1 MTKLKELFKNKKF
14 LLVFSIIVILIIA
27 LVIFLWLFNRETKE
41 LKENIYTS
49 YLINEN
55 EILLKLEFKESY
67 YECTRMGK
75 VSACSDVTSEVTN
88 VEVLVDTDVNLDNLN
103 LENTIIK
110 FVNTLL
116 DNDVDINDLVI
127 TSNYEFKDEFVTKL
141 KEKINS
147 DINIYLDYQK
157 NIDNFNTEVNYY
169 TITFDTASGSSIDSI
184 VVKEND
190 TITKPD
196 DPTKEG
202 YTFLGWYIGDEE
214 FNFEDLVKSDLTL
227 VAKWEENKNSNST
240 GSSSGGTITNS
251 TNKINLNNNLSA
263 TVYTKSTGSQN
274 CFFYLFADNL
284 QDLYPDASYS
294 AISNG
299 TTRVTFWPGSAE
311 GATSNEIS
319 LDDLNNSNLV
329 FNSSRENAL
338 ESTLKQYDNTPGF
351 SLVSFNNDNHKI
363 SFEYEYIT
371 FNGLDVADGTTAN
384 KEVVNALKGAYLFQ
398 GPCGGYDA
406 SENITVNE
414 EICEKFNLDCDRW

>member
-14 LLVFSIIVILIIA
+14 LIVFIIIVILIIS

-41 LKENIYTS
+41 LKENNYTS
-49 YLINEN
+49 YLISEN
-55 EILLKLEFKESY
+55 EVLLEIEFKESY

-75 VSACSDVTSEVTN
+75 VSTCSDVTSEVTN
-88 VEVLVDTDVNLDNLN
+88 VEVLVDTDVNLDNLD
-103 LENTIIK
+103 LENTIIN
-110 FVNTLL
+110 FVNALL
-116 DNDVDINDLVI
+116 DNDVEINDLII
-127 TSNYEFKDEFVTKL
+127 TSNYEFKDEFITKL
-141 KEKINS
+141 KEKING

-157 NIDNFNTEVNYY
+157 NIDDFNTEVNYY
-169 TITFDTASGSSIDSI
+169 TITFDTAGGSSIDSI

-190 TITKPD
+190 MITKPD
-196 DPTKEG
+196 NPTKEG
-202 YTFLGWYIGDEE
+202 YTFLGWYIDDEE

-227 VAKWEENKNSNST
+227 VAKWEENKNSSS
-240 GSSSGGTITNS
+240 GSSSSGETTTNNNS
-251 TNKINLNNNLSA
+251 KINLNNNLSA

-274 CFFYLFADNL
+274 CFFYLFASNL
-284 QDLYPDASYS
+284 QELYPDASYS

-299 TTRVTFWPGSAE
+299 TTRVSFWPGPAE
-311 GATSNEIS
+311 DATSNEIS
-319 LDDLNNSNLV
+319 LDALNNSNLA
-329 FNSSRENAL
+329 FNTSKESSLEN
-338 ESTLKQYDNTPGF
+338 TLKKYDNTPGF
-351 SLVSFNNDNHKI
+351 TLVSFNNDNHKI

-414 EICEKFNLDCDRW
+414 EICEKFNLDCGRW

>member
-88 VEVLVDTDVNLDNLN
+88 VEVLVDTDVDLDNLN

-169 TITFDTASGSSIDSI
+169 TITFDTAGGSSIDSI

-190 TITKPD
+190 TITKPN

-299 TTRVTFWPGSAE
+299 TTRVTFWPGPAE
-311 GATSNEIS
+311 DDENEIS

>member
-88 VEVLVDTDVNLDNLN
+88 VEVLVDTDVDLDNLN

-169 TITFDTASGSSIDSI
+169 TITFDTAGGSSIDSI

-190 TITKPD
+190 TITKPN

-274 CFFYLFADNL
+274 CFFYIFASNL

-299 TTRVTFWPGSAE
+299 TTRVTFWLGPAE
-311 GATSNEIS
+311 DDENEIS

>member
-14 LLVFSIIVILIIA
+14 LIVFIIIVILIIS

-41 LKENIYTS
+41 LKENNYTS
-49 YLINEN
+49 YLISEN
-55 EILLKLEFKESY
+55 EALLEIEFKESY

-75 VSACSDVTSEVTN
+75 VSTCSDVTSEVTN
-88 VEVLVDTDVNLDNLN
+88 VEVLIDTDVNLDNLD
-103 LENTIIK
+103 LEDTIIN
-110 FVNTLL
+110 FVNALL
-116 DNDVDINDLVI
+116 DNDVEINALVI
-127 TSNYEFKDEFVTKL
+127 TSNYEFKDEFVIKL
-141 KEKINS
+141 KEKING

-157 NIDNFNTEVNYY
+157 NIDDFNTEVNYY
-169 TITFDTASGSSIDSI
+169 TITFDTAGGSSIDSI

-190 TITKPD
+190 VITKPD

-202 YTFLGWYIGDEE
+202 YTFLGWYIDDEE

-227 VAKWEENKNSNST
+227 VAKWEENENSSS
-240 GSSSGGTITNS
+240 GSSSSGGSTTN
-251 TNKINLNNNLSA
+251 TDGKINLNNNLSA

-274 CFFYLFADNL
+274 CFFYLFASNL
-284 QDLYPDASYS
+284 QELYPDASYS

-299 TTRVTFWPGSAE
+299 TTRVSFWPGPAE
-311 GATSNEIS
+311 DATLNEIS
-319 LDDLNNSNLV
+319 LDDLNNSNLS
-329 FNSSRENAL
+329 FNTSKESSLEN
-338 ESTLKQYDNTPGF
+338 TLKKYDNTAGF
-351 SLVSFNNDNHKI
+351 NLVSFNNDNHKI

-371 FNGLDVADGTTAN
+371 FNGLDVADGTTAS

-414 EICEKFNLDCDRW
+414 EICEKFNLDCGRW

>member
-88 VEVLVDTDVNLDNLN
+88 VEVLVDTDVDLDNLN

-169 TITFDTASGSSIDSI
+169 TITFDTAGGSSIDSI

-190 TITKPD
+190 TITKPN

-274 CFFYLFADNL
+274 CFFYIFASNL

-299 TTRVTFWPGSAE
+299 TTRVTFWPGPAE
-311 GATSNEIS
+311 DDENEIS

-398 GPCGGYDA
+398 GPCGDYDT

>member
-14 LLVFSIIVILIIA
+14 LIVFIIIVILIIS
-27 LVIFLWLFNRETKE
+27 LVIFLCLFNRETKE
-41 LKENIYTS
+41 LKENNYTS
-49 YLINEN
+49 YLISEN
-55 EILLKLEFKESY
+55 EALLEIEFKESY

-75 VSACSDVTSEVTN
+75 VNTCSDITSEVTD
-88 VEVLVDTDVNLDNLN
+88 VEVLVDTDIDLDNLD
-103 LENTIIK
+103 LENTIIN
-110 FVNTLL
+110 FVNALL
-116 DNDVDINDLVI
+116 DNDVEINDLII
-127 TSNYEFKDEFVTKL
+127 TSNYEFKDEFITKL
-141 KEKINS
+141 KEKING

-157 NIDNFNTEVNYY
+157 NIDDFNTEVNYY
-169 TITFDTASGSSIDSI
+169 TITFDTAGGSSIDSI

-227 VAKWEENKNSNST
+227 VAKWEENKNSSS
-240 GSSSGGTITNS
+240 GSSSSGETTTNNNS
-251 TNKINLNNNLSA
+251 KINLNNNLSA
-263 TVYTKSTGSQN
+263 TVYKKSTGSQD
-274 CFFYLFADNL
+274 CFFYIFASNL
-284 QDLYPDASYS
+284 QDLYPDAEYN

-299 TTRVTFWPGSAE
+299 TTRVSFCPFPKSDCL
-311 GATSNEIS
+311 SSEIA

-329 FNSSRENAL
+329 FNASKERSLEN
-338 ESTLKQYDNTPGF
+338 TLKKYDNTAGF
-351 SLVSFNNDNHKI
+351 TLVSFNNDNHKI

-414 EICEKFNLDCDRW
+414 EICEKFNLDCGRW

>member
-88 VEVLVDTDVNLDNLN
+88 VEVLVDTDVDLDNLN

-169 TITFDTASGSSIDSI
+169 TITFDTAGGSSIDSI

-190 TITKPD
+190 TITKPN

-240 GSSSGGTITNS
+240 GSSSGGTITNN

-274 CFFYLFADNL
+274 CFFYIFASNL

-299 TTRVTFWPGSAE
+299 TTRVTFWPGPAE
-311 GATSNEIS
+311 DDENEIS

-414 EICEKFNLDCDRW
+414 EICEKFNLDCGRW

>member
-27 LVIFLWLFNRETKE
+27 LVIFLCLFNRETKE
-41 LKENIYTS
+41 LKENNYTS
-49 YLINEN
+49 YLISEN
-55 EILLKLEFKESY
+55 EALLEIEFKESY
-67 YECTRMGK
+67 YECTKRGK
-75 VSACSDVTSEVTN
+75 VSVCSDVISEVTN
-88 VEVLVDTDVNLDNLN
+88 VEILVDIDVNLDNLD
-103 LENTIIK
+103 LENTIIN

-116 DNDVDINDLVI
+116 DNDVEISDLII
-127 TSNYEFKDEFVTKL
+127 TSNYEFKDEFVAKL
-141 KEKINS
+141 KEKING

-157 NIDNFNTEVNYY
+157 NIDDFNTEENYY
-169 TITFDTASGSSIDSI
+169 TITFDTAGGSSIDSI

-190 TITKPD
+190 MITKPD
-196 DPTKEG
+196 NPIKEG
-202 YTFLGWYIGDEE
+202 YTFLGWYIDDEE

-227 VAKWEENKNSNST
+227 VAKWEENKNSSS
-240 GSSSGGTITNS
+240 GSSSSGGSSINTDD
-251 TNKINLNNNLSA
+251 KINLNNNLAA

-274 CFFYLFADNL
+274 CFFYLFASNL
-284 QDLYPDASYS
+284 QDLYPDAEYN

-299 TTRVTFWPGSAE
+299 TTRVSFCPFPKSDCP
-311 GATSNEIS
+311 SSEIA

-329 FNSSRENAL
+329 FNTSKESSLEN
-338 ESTLKQYDNTPGF
+338 TLKKYDNTEGF
-351 SLVSFNNDNHKI
+351 NLVSFNNDNHKI

-371 FNGLDVADGTTAN
+371 FNGLNVADGTTAN

-414 EICEKFNLDCDRW
+414 EICEKFNLDCGRW

>member
-55 EILLKLEFKESY
+55 EILLKLEFKERY

-88 VEVLVDTDVNLDNLN
+88 VEVLVDTNVNLDNLN

-141 KEKINS
+141 KEKING

-169 TITFDTASGSSIDSI
+169 TITFDTAGGSSIDSI

-190 TITKPD
+190 TITKPN

-240 GSSSGGTITNS
+240 GSSSGGTITNN

-299 TTRVTFWPGSAE
+299 TTRVTFWPGPAE
-311 GATSNEIS
+311 DATSNEIS

-329 FNSSRENAL
+329 FNSSKENAL

>member
-14 LLVFSIIVILIIA
+14 LIVFIIIVILIIS

-41 LKENIYTS
+41 LKENNYTS
-49 YLINEN
+49 YLISEN
-55 EILLKLEFKESY
+55 EVLLEIEFKESY

-75 VSACSDVTSEVTN
+75 VSTCSDVTSEVTN
-88 VEVLVDTDVNLDNLN
+88 VEVLVDTDVNLDNLD
-103 LENTIIK
+103 LENTIIN
-110 FVNTLL
+110 FVNALL
-116 DNDVDINDLVI
+116 DNDVEINDLII
-127 TSNYEFKDEFVTKL
+127 TSNYEFKDEFVAKL
-141 KEKINS
+141 KEKING

-157 NIDNFNTEVNYY
+157 NIDDFNTEVNYY
-169 TITFDTASGSSIDSI
+169 TITFDTAGGSSIDSI

-190 TITKPD
+190 MITKPD
-196 DPTKEG
+196 NPTKEG
-202 YTFLGWYIGDEE
+202 YTFLGWYIDDEE

-227 VAKWEENKNSNST
+227 VAKWEENKNSSS
-240 GSSSGGTITNS
+240 GSSSSGETTTNNNS
-251 TNKINLNNNLSA
+251 KINLNNNLSA

-274 CFFYLFADNL
+274 CFFYLFASNL
-284 QDLYPDASYS
+284 QELYPDASYS

-299 TTRVTFWPGSAE
+299 TTRVSFWPGPAE
-311 GATSNEIS
+311 DATSNEIS
-319 LDDLNNSNLV
+319 LDALNNSNLA
-329 FNSSRENAL
+329 FNTSKESSLEN
-338 ESTLKQYDNTPGF
+338 TLKKYDNTPGF
-351 SLVSFNNDNHKI
+351 TLVSFNNDNHKI

-414 EICEKFNLDCDRW
+414 EICEKFNLDCGRW

>member
-14 LLVFSIIVILIIA
+14 LLMFSIIVILIIA

-49 YLINEN
+49 YLISEN

-88 VEVLVDTDVNLDNLN
+88 VEVLVDTDVDLDNLN

-169 TITFDTASGSSIDSI
+169 TITFDTAGGSSIDSI

-190 TITKPD
+190 TITKPN

-263 TVYTKSTGSQN
+263 TVYKKSTGSQD
-274 CFFYLFADNL
+274 CFFYIFASNL
-284 QDLYPDASYS
+284 QELYPDASYS
-294 AISNG
+294 DISNG
-299 TTRVTFWPGSAE
+299 TTRVSFCPFPKSDCL
-311 GATSNEIS
+311 SSEIA
-319 LDDLNNSNLV
+319 LDDLNNSNLA
-329 FNSSRENAL
+329 FNTSKESSLEN
-338 ESTLKQYDNTPGF
+338 TLKKYDNTPGF
-351 SLVSFNNDNHKI
+351 TLVSFNNDNHKI

-414 EICEKFNLDCDRW
+414 EICEKFNLDCGRW

>member
-1 MTKLKELFKNKKF
+1 MKNLKELFKNKKF
-14 LLVFSIIVILIIA
+14 LIVFSIVVILIIA
-27 LVIFLWLFNRETKE
+27 LVIFLCLFNRETKE
-41 LKENIYTS
+41 LKENSYTS
-49 YLINEN
+49 YLISEN
-55 EILLKLEFKESY
+55 EVLLEIEFKESY
-67 YECTRMGK
+67 YECTKRGK
-75 VSACSDVTSEVTN
+75 VSTCSDVTSEVTN
-88 VEVLVDTDVNLDNLN
+88 VEVLVDTDVNLNNFD
-103 LENTIIK
+103 LENTIIN
-110 FVNTLL
+110 FVNALL
-116 DNDVDINDLVI
+116 DNDVEINDLVI

-141 KEKINS
+141 KEKING

-157 NIDNFNTEVNYY
+157 NITEFDIETDYY
-169 TITFDTASGSSIDSI
+169 TITFDTAGGSSIDSI

-214 FNFEDLVKSDLTL
+214 FHFEDLVKSDLTL
-227 VAKWEENKNSNST
+227 VAKWKENKNSSS
-240 GSSSGGTITNS
+240 GSSSSGGITTNNG
-251 TNKINLNNNLSA
+251 NKINLNNNLSA

-274 CFFYLFADNL
+274 CFFYIFASNL
-284 QDLYPDASYS
+284 QELYPDASYS

-299 TTRVTFWPGSAE
+299 TTRVSFCPFPK
-311 GATSNEIS
+311 
-319 LDDLNNSNLV
+319 DDCSSSEMALEDLSNSNLV
-329 FNSSRENAL
+329 FNTSKESSLEN
-338 ESTLKQYDNTPGF
+338 TLKKYDNTPGF
-351 SLVSFNNDNHKI
+351 TLVSFNNDNHKI

-414 EICEKFNLDCDRW
+414 EICEKFNLDCGRW

>member
-14 LLVFSIIVILIIA
+14 LIVFIIIVILIIS

-41 LKENIYTS
+41 LKENNYTS
-49 YLINEN
+49 YLISEN
-55 EILLKLEFKESY
+55 EVLLEIEFKESY

-75 VSACSDVTSEVTN
+75 VSTCSDVTSEVTN
-88 VEVLVDTDVNLDNLN
+88 VEVLVDTDVNLDNLD
-103 LENTIIK
+103 LENTIIN
-110 FVNTLL
+110 FVNALL
-116 DNDVDINDLVI
+116 DNDVEINDLII
-127 TSNYEFKDEFVTKL
+127 TSNYEFKDEFITKL
-141 KEKINS
+141 KEKING

-157 NIDNFNTEVNYY
+157 NIDDFNTEVNYY
-169 TITFDTASGSSIDSI
+169 TITFDTAGGSSIDSI

-190 TITKPD
+190 MITKPD
-196 DPTKEG
+196 NPTKEG
-202 YTFLGWYIGDEE
+202 YTFLGWYIDDEE

-227 VAKWEENKNSNST
+227 VAKWEENKNSSS
-240 GSSSGGTITNS
+240 GSSSSGEATTNNNS
-251 TNKINLNNNLSA
+251 KINLNNNLSA

-274 CFFYLFADNL
+274 CFFYLFASNL
-284 QDLYPDASYS
+284 QELYPDASYS

-299 TTRVTFWPGSAE
+299 TTRVSFWPGPAE
-311 GATSNEIS
+311 DATSNEIS
-319 LDDLNNSNLV
+319 LDALNNSNLA
-329 FNSSRENAL
+329 FNTSKESSLEN
-338 ESTLKQYDNTPGF
+338 TLKKYDNTPGF
-351 SLVSFNNDNHKI
+351 TLVSFNNDNHKI

-414 EICEKFNLDCDRW
+414 EICEKFNLDCGRW

>member
-1 MTKLKELFKNKKF
+1 MIKLKELFKNKKF

-27 LVIFLWLFNRETKE
+27 LVIFLCFFNRETKE

-49 YLINEN
+49 YLISEN

-88 VEVLVDTDVNLDNLN
+88 VEVLVDTDVDLDNLN

-127 TSNYEFKDEFVTKL
+127 TSNYEFKDEFITKL
-141 KEKINS
+141 KEKING

-169 TITFDTASGSSIDSI
+169 TITFDTAGGSSIDSI

-190 TITKPD
+190 TITKPN

-202 YTFLGWYIGDEE
+202 YTFLGWYIDDEE

-240 GSSSGGTITNS
+240 GSSSGGTITNN

-299 TTRVTFWPGSAE
+299 TTRVSFCPFPKSDCL
-311 GATSNEIS
+311 SSEIA
-319 LDDLNNSNLV
+319 LDALNNSNLA
-329 FNSSRENAL
+329 FNTSKESSLEN
-338 ESTLKQYDNTPGF
+338 TLKKYDNTAGF
-351 SLVSFNNDNHKI
+351 NLVSFNNDNHKI

>member
-110 FVNTLL
+110 FVNILL

-169 TITFDTASGSSIDSI
+169 TITFDTAGGSSIDSI

-190 TITKPD
+190 TITKPN
-196 DPTKEG
+196 DPTKGG
-202 YTFLGWYIGDEE
+202 YTFLGWYIDDEE

-299 TTRVTFWPGSAE
+299 TTRVTFWPGPAE
-311 GATSNEIS
+311 DPTSNEIS

-329 FNSSRENAL
+329 FNSSKENAL
-338 ESTLKQYDNTPGF
+338 ESALKQYDNTPGF

>member
-88 VEVLVDTDVNLDNLN
+88 VEVLVDTDVDLDNLN

-141 KEKINS
+141 KEKING

-169 TITFDTASGSSIDSI
+169 TITFDTAGGSSIDSI

-190 TITKPD
+190 MITKPD

-202 YTFLGWYIGDEE
+202 YTFLGWYIDDDE
-214 FNFEDLVKSDLTL
+214 FNFEDLVKNDLTL
-227 VAKWEENKNSNST
+227 VAKWEENKNSSS
-240 GSSSGGTITNS
+240 GSSSSGGSTTN
-251 TNKINLNNNLSA
+251 TDGKINLNNNLSA
-263 TVYTKSTGSQN
+263 TVYKKSTGSQV
-274 CFFYLFADNL
+274 CFFYIFASNL
-284 QDLYPDASYS
+284 QELYPDASYS
-294 AISNG
+294 DISNG
-299 TTRVTFWPGSAE
+299 TTRVSFCPFPKSDCLSSGIA
-311 GATSNEIS
+311 
-319 LDDLNNSNLV
+319 LDDLNNSNLA
-329 FNSSRENAL
+329 FNTSKESSLEN
-338 ESTLKQYDNTPGF
+338 TLKKYDNTPGF
-351 SLVSFNNDNHKI
+351 TLVSFNNDNHKI

-414 EICEKFNLDCDRW
+414 EICEKFNLDCGRW